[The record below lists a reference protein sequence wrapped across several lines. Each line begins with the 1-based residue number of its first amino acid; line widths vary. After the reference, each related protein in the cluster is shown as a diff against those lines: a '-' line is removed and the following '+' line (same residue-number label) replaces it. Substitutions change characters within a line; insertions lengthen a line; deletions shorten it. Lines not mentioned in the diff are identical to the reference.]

1 MRKKS
6 KIFDLIVLSNC
17 YSGGLKTIFEN
28 ISSPKY
34 IIYVNEKYDINDQT
48 CVLFCEHFYSELSE
62 GKSINQSF
70 KNAKIK
76 LKSDSRLFSNQNKEF
91 EIKKLKIFSIS
102 NDFLAPYAFNEEGK
116 LSINE
121 NVKIHFDSKI
131 YKSMIGRN
139 NIILKVLNDINNDG
153 DNNNNLIIVYG
164 SKSTEKIDF
173 MESLGVYLFEREII
187 YNYEIYNEYEIDGDI
202 LEKIESKIDES
213 KLFV

>member
-1 MRKKS
+1 MYSYPWLANWIRFKRIGNNKY
-6 KIFDLIVLSNC
+6 KVYNYLFD
-17 YSGGLKTIFEN
+17 K
-28 ISSPKY
+28 KY
-34 IIYVNEKYDINDQT
+34 ILTKESVDRLRMLDGNTDPLDI
-48 CVLFCEHFYSELSE
+48 YSELSE

-131 YKSMIGRN
+131 Y
-139 NIILKVLNDINNDG
+139 
-153 DNNNNLIIVYG
+153 
-164 SKSTEKIDF
+164 
-173 MESLGVYLFEREII
+173 
-187 YNYEIYNEYEIDGDI
+187 
-202 LEKIESKIDES
+202 
-213 KLFV
+213 